1 METEL
6 IILNKAKARGT
17 TVKARPEVIS
27 KVIEGSDSSPNRTMW
42 AEERHLCS
50 FRWLLLLFLFLR

>member
-6 IILNKAKARGT
+6 IILNMARGT
-17 TVKARPEVIS
+17 MVKARPEVIS

-42 AEERHLCS
+42 NEERPLCS
-50 FRWLLLLFLFLR
+50 FRRLLMLLS